1 MGVMQLPTCGK
12 DVSCH
17 PEGGQSADH
26 RTSLQTGH
34 ELWEVGEDHRDW
46 PANPA
51 EEEKTAFSLELST
64 T

>member
-34 ELWEVGEDHRDW
+34 EL
-46 PANPA
+46 
-51 EEEKTAFSLELST
+51 
-64 T
+64 